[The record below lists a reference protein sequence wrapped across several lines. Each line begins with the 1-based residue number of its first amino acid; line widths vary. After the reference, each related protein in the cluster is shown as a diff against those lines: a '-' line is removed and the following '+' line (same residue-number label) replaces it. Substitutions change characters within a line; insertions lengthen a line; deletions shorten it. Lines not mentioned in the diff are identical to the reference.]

1 MLPILRDDAL
11 ASTDN
16 GVALRLCLPW
26 IRSLPL
32 TSVADLAIVIDG
44 EPLDVLV
51 TIDDRRVAPE
61 HLTDEDGWWFV
72 QDRLSL
78 ESDGMLRPGAHDVS
92 VSFRLV
98 IPYLPAGP
106 DAPLVLPFHAEAA
119 LTLDALH
126 HPRQKDGAELLGA
139 ASGSGA
145 AATELRI
152 RDHAPPS
159 EPLPQGWTLGASAF
173 NWTPEVIRADRPV
186 PEIAVGIV
194 THGVADVIELELG
207 QLWRSFPDP
216 ADGDADA
223 LRSALDAV
231 GGSVSIVGASIDD
244 WRTATRRRSEGERLA
259 FLLPQL
265 RAAHRV
271 GARGVRLPL
280 GQAGPNLLQR
290 LQPALEQLDLVL
302 YEEAQGHQTP
312 ENPAVADAYE
322 TIARLDD
329 PRIRLLI
336 DISMLMPA
344 LPVTYLSLLR
354 DGGVPASLVDALA
367 TDWRSPALDAEV
379 IGLLR
384 SGEVPPAVHTAYM
397 NLLVRFG
404 RSDADDLR
412 SILPLTGAFHLKF
425 WDLDDADGRVSAPIR
440 DLGRLLAAHG
450 WRGSLTSEW
459 GGHEWLEDDPTAMT
473 RRHVALART
482 ALARG
487 AASLTDPKEKPA
499 QPSWL

>member
-1 MLPILRDDAL
+1 
-11 ASTDN
+11 
-16 GVALRLCLPW
+16 
-26 IRSLPL
+26 
-32 TSVADLAIVIDG
+32 
-44 EPLDVLV
+44 
-51 TIDDRRVAPE
+51 
-61 HLTDEDGWWFV
+61 
-72 QDRLSL
+72 
-78 ESDGMLRPGAHDVS
+78 MLRPGVHDVS

-98 IPYLPAGP
+98 IPYLAAGP
-106 DAPLVLPFHAEAA
+106 DAPLVLPFRAEAA

-126 HPRQKDGAELLGA
+126 HPRHDDRAEPLSA
-139 ASGSGA
+139 APGSQTGS
-145 AATELRI
+145 TELRI
-152 RDHAPPS
+152 RNDAPPS
-159 EPLPQGWTLGASAF
+159 EPLPAGWTLGASSF
-173 NWTPEVIRADRPV
+173 NWTPDVIRADRPSS
-186 PEIAVGIV
+186 EIAVGIV

-216 ADGDADA
+216 ADADAGA

-244 WRTATRRRSEGERLA
+244 WRTVTRRRTEGERLA

-265 RAAHRV
+265 RAAHRL
-271 GARGVRLPL
+271 GARGVRLPI
-280 GQAGPNLLQR
+280 GQAGPGLLQR
-290 LQPALEQLDLVL
+290 LRPALEQLDLVL

-312 ENPAVADAYE
+312 ENPAVAEAYE

-344 LPVTYLSLLR
+344 LPATYLALLR
-354 DGGVPASLVDALA
+354 DGRVPASLVDALA
-367 TDWRSPALDAEV
+367 AEWRSPAMDAEV

-404 RSDADDLR
+404 RSDAADLR

-425 WDLDDADGRVSAPIR
+425 WDLDDTDGRVSAPIS

-459 GGHEWLEDDPTAMT
+459 GGHEWLEDDPTTMT
-473 RRHVALART
+473 RQHLGLARI

-487 AASLTDPKEKPA
+487 AASLTDPKEI
-499 QPSWL
+499 SWLTPSAI